1 MSVYFVNNFDCLCL
15 FIFLLLVGGMNHQ
28 IWCFKSLR
36 LCSLQVIVISLVA
49 PLERKSIK
57 TSKTF
62 IESQHQAFEN
72 RSQHLKLFI
81 ESSHPAFV
89 PVSGPAKFF
98 LRFLRCFVAST
109 SCFSWSPLLTD
120 LINLPVLLVATFDNR
135 YNAEKSKHKSLK
147 QCKI

>member
-28 IWCFKSLR
+28 LWCFKSLR

-49 PLERKSIK
+49 PLQRKSIK
-57 TSKTF
+57 ASKT
-62 IESQHQAFEN
+62 
-72 RSQHLKLFI
+72 FI

-120 LINLPVLLVATFDNR
+120 LINLPVLLVATFN
-135 YNAEKSKHKSLK
+135 NGSKAEKSKHK
-147 QCKI
+147 I